1 MEALPH
7 PTVVPYVEYDEVEAV
22 CPECGAVFRSTETL
36 DAHVRES
43 HGGPPGAR
51 AAAPKTKSVKCSVCG
66 RSFPSVSAL
75 QRHNTSAHV
84 A

>member
-1 MEALPH
+1 
-7 PTVVPYVEYDEVEAV
+7 VPYVEYDEVEAV
-22 CPECGAVFRSTETL
+22 CPECGASFRSTETL

-43 HGGPPGAR
+43 HTGTSSSRPN
-51 AAAPKTKSVKCSVCG
+51 APKAKAVQCSVCG
-66 RSFPSVSAL
+66 AKFPSVSAL